1 MTGFST
7 TFGSTTIVLL
17 SGGGGRAIP
26 APRPSSSS
34 RPVCTDSS
42 DTCLFFSLD
51 MHGEEKRV
59 RLIGVDCP
67 ESVHPD
73 KERNVPYGK
82 IASAFTRSQLEGR
95 YVVLTADVSDT
106 DQYGRLLRYVYLDG
120 VLFNEVLVRQGH
132 ALAKSYPPNTAQDSV
147 LQAAQTAAQQD
158 KLGMWG
164 YYPADQHAP

>member
-1 MTGFST
+1 MLLNKKN
-7 TFGSTTIVLL
+7 LL
-17 SGGGGRAIP
+17 SLAILLLLAFIYNSGLFP
-26 APRPSSSS
+26 ERNTESY
-34 RPVCTDSS
+34 RVVRVVDG
-42 DTCLFFSLD
+42 DTVIVD
-51 MHGEEKRV
+51 MQGEEKRV

-132 ALAKSYPPNTAQDSV
+132 ALAKSYPPNIAQDSV
-147 LQAAQTAAQQD
+147 LQAAQTNEELHE
-158 KLGMWG
+158 KLHEELHEKELSAWF
-164 YYPADQHAP
+164 